1 MSQGLKVS
9 TLTVVIQREV
19 ILGVAE
25 LLRSARDENVV
36 VTKEILKASNLLC
49 RKTKRHDNVNHPT
62 TDPRSAGI
70 PESTKT
76 LHSSLFLLKT
86 L

>member
-1 MSQGLKVS
+1 MKVS

-36 VTKEILKASNLLC
+36 ITKEILKASNLLC
-49 RKTKRHDNVNHPT
+49 RKTKRQDNVNQPT
-62 TDPRSAGI
+62 THPRSAGI
-70 PESTKT
+70 QESTKT

-86 L
+86 F

>member
-1 MSQGLKVS
+1 MRVAQRLKVS

-36 VTKEILKASNLLC
+36 VAKEILKASNLLMP
-49 RKTKRHDNVNHPT
+49 KDKKDT
-62 TDPRSAGI
+62 T
-70 PESTKT
+70 T
-76 LHSSLFLLKT
+76 
-86 L
+86 